1 MRLWR
6 LCATAL
12 LAAWVAACGG
22 GSTPVGIMVSSAG
35 AAAGSTATVNV
46 SGTIQFFASV
56 SGTSTSTVFWQ
67 ICLVSTI
74 PGTQPTSCTQGI
86 GPATGCAIPT
96 VSKPLV
102 GFGTITAS
110 GLYTAPNIVP
120 SPSLF
125 AVMASSCIKA
135 TAFNVQD
142 VQVTGGVVV
151 QLMPASATI
160 ETGEKFLLTLAITGT
175 QDKSVTWTVT
185 NGTNPPVVGGDS
197 TIGFICPPN
206 PIAPQSCP
214 DGTYIAPNAPP
225 PGGSV
230 QVRATSAIAGSPF
243 GQSTITVVQA
253 VPPTVTSI
261 DPPTAVQ
268 GSAQQDV
275 YVTGTNFFIT
285 STVVVGPSMDPVPTT
300 FINSNLLRA
309 TVPASELTG
318 NTVTSLAIL
327 VRQQGG
333 ALSSVNPTAQLI
345 LMPTRP
351 AVISSSLDSVTQSAS
366 SVSVALIGGY
376 FSPGTTTATFNGQS
390 ATTTTTFQDSRD
402 LSVGITFP
410 TAPDPGLYPIV
421 VNNLKVAAPSAVNLA
436 VLPATVATSAG
447 ATIGVGNTPTAVAID
462 NALHLAVVVNQGDG
476 TVSLI
481 DLGSNA
487 VANPNPIKIPTIN
500 GGTNRPTGVAIDDVA
515 DGQLLHDLALVVNN
529 GDNSVAVI
537 DLVTRTVLPTIDL
550 TPFTPTG
557 SAPFSIG
564 VNPLSH
570 RAFVANQSTNLGTVL
585 DLVTPNLATKC
596 TTPPCVLTTVGGS
609 LPPNYSVG
617 VNPAISVDPRLNWA
631 VITPGGA
638 GVVNFVD
645 LGRNPG
651 ASDGGRQPRM
661 IGTFTPTNSLGGAA
675 VTTQGVGVN
684 TETHQILLTDP
695 QGTTLT
701 TFSLLDQSVNAVSF
715 TSGGSPFSE
724 AGFVA
729 ASVNPLDNLGVVVN
743 GSGNSATVVDLTTG
757 NVVGHDIAV
766 GTFPQAVAI
775 DQATNRAVIV
785 NKTSN
790 NVSILSLGPTTRSP
804 QIIEASPAVTFAP
817 AVSDLLLTINGTGF
831 VGGSLVLL
839 DGTPLAMASITGH
852 QIVATVPKAMLAG
865 AHRYIVA
872 VQNPG
877 QMSNVTDLTVI
888 QAVSTGPAGSAPF
901 GVAVDNDRDLAI
913 VTNTATGTVGLIDL
927 TTGTLETP
935 ALSSAVS
942 VGTSPQGIAAIPR
955 LGKAIVANNGSNDIT
970 VVDVTGTSPSQTT
983 PCTPCAGPNGVASNQ
998 DKATAA
1004 VSANVSSNVFFVDA
1018 TTGTPAVLSNT
1029 PVDQG
1034 PGAVAID
1041 PNPNFS
1047 FTAVATTSTT
1057 SSVDLVIT
1065 GGGGIANRV
1074 NGLHLPTGLI
1084 FDPLNQVFL
1093 VADSQFNNLQIIDPT
1108 TFLASP
1114 VRVGINP
1121 TSLDYNFQTSTLV
1134 TVNSTSNTM
1143 SVVQYQCPPLTGQVV
1158 NCQAPQTRVILGLPD
1173 SGQVSQLQQFAVAID
1188 LKMNLAVV
1196 VDQNNDR
1203 VLLIPLPH

>member
-6 LCATAL
+6 FGALAL
-12 LAAWVAACGG
+12 LVAWVAGCGG
-22 GSTPVGIMVSSAG
+22 GATPVGITVSANG
-35 AAAGSTATVNV
+35 IPAGSTATVNV
-46 SGTIQFFASV
+46 TGTIQFFASV
-56 SGTSTSTVFWQ
+56 SGTSTSIVFWQ
-67 ICLVSTI
+67 ICLVPTV
-74 PGTQPTSCTQGI
+74 PGTQPTNCTQGI
-86 GPATGCAIPT
+86 GPATGCTIPT

-102 GFGTITAS
+102 GFGTITAT
-110 GLYTAPNIVP
+110 GLYTAPDAVP

-125 AVMASSCIKA
+125 VVMASSCIKS
-135 TAFNVQD
+135 TAFGIEAT
-142 VQVTGGVVV
+142 QVTGGVTV
-151 QLMPASATI
+151 QLTPASATI
-160 ETGEKFLLTLAITGT
+160 ETGEKFLLTLAIMGT

-185 NGTNPPVVGGDS
+185 NGTNPPVVGGNS
-197 TIGFICPPN
+197 EVGFICPPN
-206 PIAPQSCP
+206 PFAPQPCP
-214 DGTYIAPNAPP
+214 DGTYTAPSAPP
-225 PGGSV
+225 PGGAV
-230 QVRATSAIAGSPF
+230 QVRATSATTGSPF

-253 VPPTVTSI
+253 VPPTVTGI

-268 GSAQQDV
+268 GSVQQDV
-275 YVTGTNFFIT
+275 YVTGTSFFIT
-285 STVVVGPSMDPVPTT
+285 SIVVVGPNMDPVPTT

-309 TVPASELTG
+309 TIPASELTG

-333 ALSSVNPTAQLI
+333 ALSSVNPTPQLI
-345 LMPTRP
+345 LVPTRP
-351 AVISSSLDSVTQSAS
+351 AVISSSPDSVTQSALS
-366 SVSVALIGGY
+366 ISVALIGGY
-376 FSPGTTTATFNGQS
+376 YSPGTTTATFNGQS
-390 ATTTTTFQDSRD
+390 ATTTFQDSRD

-410 TAPDPGLYPIV
+410 TTPDPGLYPIV
-421 VNNLKVAAPSAVNLA
+421 VQNAGVAAPSAVNLA

-447 ATIGVGNTPTAVAID
+447 ATISVGNTPTAVAID
-462 NALHLAVVVNQGDG
+462 NALHQAVVVNQGG
-476 TVSLI
+476 GSVSLI
-481 DLGSNA
+481 DLGSNS
-487 VANPNPIKIPTIN
+487 VVKTITIPTIN
-500 GGTNRPTGVAIDDVA
+500 GGANTPTGVAVDDVA

-537 DLVTRTVLPTIDL
+537 DLVTQTVIQTIDL
-550 TPFTPTG
+550 IPFTPTG

-585 DLVTPNLATKC
+585 DLVTPNPNLATPC
-596 TTPPCVLTTVGGS
+596 TIPPCVLTTVGGS

-617 VNPAISVDPRLNWA
+617 VNPAVAVDPRLNWA
-631 VITPGGA
+631 VVTPGGA

-675 VTTQGVGVN
+675 VTTQGVGIN
-684 TETHQILLTDP
+684 TETHQLLLTDP

-715 TSGGSPFSE
+715 TSGGVPFSE
-724 AGFVA
+724 ANFVA
-729 ASVNPLDNLGVVVN
+729 AAVNPLDNLGVVVN
-743 GSGNSATVVDLTTG
+743 GTGGSATVVDLTTG
-757 NVVGHDIAV
+757 HVLGHDITL
-766 GTFPQAVAI
+766 GTLPQAVAI

-790 NVSILSLGPTTRSP
+790 NVSILSLGPTIRSP

-817 AVSDLLLTINGTGF
+817 AANDLSLTINGTGF
-831 VGGSLVLL
+831 VGGSQVLL
-839 DGTPLAMASITGH
+839 DGTPLALASITGH

-888 QAVSTGPAGSAPF
+888 QPVSTGQAGSAPF

-913 VTNTATGTVGLIDL
+913 VTNTATGTVALIDL
-927 TTGTLETP
+927 MTGTLETP

-942 VGTSPQGIAAIPR
+942 VGTSPQGVAVIPR
-955 LGKAIVANNGSNDIT
+955 LGKAVVANNGSNDIT
-970 VVDVTGTSPSQTT
+970 IVDLTGTSPSQTIT
-983 PCTPCAGPNGVASNQ
+983 CNPCAGPNGVASNQ
-998 DKATAA
+998 DLGTAA
-1004 VSANVSSNVFFVDA
+1004 VSAN
-1018 TTGTPAVLSNT
+1018 LSNT
-1029 PVDQG
+1029 VVFVGAVANPPSVLSSTTVDQG

-1041 PNPNFS
+1041 PNPNFN

-1057 SSVDLVIT
+1057 SSVDLVNT
-1065 GGGGIANRV
+1065 NAGGIANRV

-1093 VADSQFNNLQIIDPT
+1093 VADGEFNNLQIIDPT

-1121 TSLDYNFQTSTLV
+1121 TSLDYNFQTSTLG
-1134 TVNSTSNTM
+1134 TINSTSNTM

-1158 NCQAPQTRVILGLPD
+1158 NCQAPQTRVIVGLPD
-1173 SGQVSQLQQFAVAID
+1173 SGQVSQLKQFSVAID

>member
-1 MRLWR
+1 
-6 LCATAL
+6 
-12 LAAWVAACGG
+12 
-22 GSTPVGIMVSSAG
+22 
-35 AAAGSTATVNV
+35 
-46 SGTIQFFASV
+46 
-56 SGTSTSTVFWQ
+56 
-67 ICLVSTI
+67 
-74 PGTQPTSCTQGI
+74 
-86 GPATGCAIPT
+86 

-102 GFGTITAS
+102 GFGTITAT
-110 GLYTAPNIVP
+110 GLYTAPDNVP

-125 AVMASSCIKA
+125 VVMASSCVKA
-135 TAFNVQD
+135 TAFGIEAT
-142 VQVTGGVVV
+142 QVTSGVSV
-151 QLMPASATI
+151 QLTPASATI
-160 ETGEKFLLTLAITGT
+160 ETGESFFLALTVRGT

-185 NGTNPPVVGGDS
+185 NGNNPPVVGGNS
-197 TIGFICPPN
+197 TIGIICPGPQPPPPPPMKN
-206 PIAPQSCP
+206 PCNNIP
-214 DGTYIAPNAPP
+214 DGTYLAPSAPP
-225 PGGSV
+225 PNGVV
-230 QVRATSAIAGSPF
+230 QVRATSATSGSPF
-243 GQSTITVVQA
+243 GQSTITVQQA
-253 VPPTVTSI
+253 GPPIVTSI
-261 DPPTAVQ
+261 DPTTAVE

-275 YVTGTNFFIT
+275 YVAGSNLFTT
-285 STVVVGPSMDPVPTT
+285 STVVVGPSLDPVPTT
-300 FINSNLLRA
+300 FINSGLLRA
-309 TVPASELTG
+309 TIPASELTG
-318 NTVTSLAIL
+318 NNLTSLQIL
-327 VRQQGG
+327 VRQHDGT
-333 ALSSVNPTAQLI
+333 LSPANQSPQLI
-345 LMPTRP
+345 LAPTRP
-351 AVISSSLDSVTQSAS
+351 AVISSSPDSITQSAS

-376 FSPGTTTATFNGQS
+376 FSPGTTTAAFNGQG
-390 ATTTTTFQDSRD
+390 ATTTFQDSRD

-410 TAPDPGLYPIV
+410 TTPDPGLYPIV
-421 VNNLKVAAPSAVNLA
+421 VHNKGIAAPSALNLA
-436 VLPATVATSAG
+436 VVPATVPSAPG
-447 ATIGVGNTPTAVAID
+447 ATIAVGNGPTAVAID

-481 DLGSNA
+481 DLGSNS
-487 VANPNPIKIPTIN
+487 VVKTITIPTIN
-500 GGTNRPTGVAIDDVA
+500 GGTNAPTGVAIDDVA

-596 TTPPCVLTTVGGS
+596 AIPPCVLTTVGGS

-675 VTTQGVGVN
+675 VTTQGVGIN
-684 TETHQILLTDP
+684 TETHQLLLTDP

-724 AGFVA
+724 ADFVA
-729 ASVNPLDNLGVVVN
+729 AAVNPLDNLGVVVN

-757 NVVGHDIAV
+757 NVLGHDITV
-766 GTFPQAVAI
+766 GTLPQAVAI

-790 NVSILSLGPTTRSP
+790 NVSILSLGPTIRSP

-817 AVSDLLLTINGTGF
+817 AAGPLTLTINGAGF
-831 VGGSLVLL
+831 AAGAQLLL
-839 DGTPLAMASITGH
+839 DGTALAGGNIVKVTPS
-852 QIVATVPKAMLAG
+852 QIVASVPATMLG
-865 AHRYIVA
+865 SAHRYIVA

-888 QAVSTGPAGSAPF
+888 QTVSTGVAGSAPF
-901 GVAVDNDRDLAI
+901 GVVVDNDRDLAV
-913 VTNTATGTVGLIDL
+913 VTNTATGTVALIDL

-1018 TTGTPAVLSNT
+1018 TTGTPDVLSNT

-1041 PNPNFS
+1041 PNPNFN

-1057 SSVDLVIT
+1057 SSVDLVNT
-1065 GGGGIANRV
+1065 SGGGIANRV

-1173 SGQVSQLQQFAVAID
+1173 SGQVSQLKQFAVAID

>member
-1 MRLWR
+1 MRLLR
-6 LCATAL
+6 FGALAL
-12 LAAWVAACGG
+12 LVVWAAGCGG
-22 GSTPVGIMVSSAG
+22 GSTPVGITVSANG
-35 AAAGSTATVNV
+35 IPAGSTATVNV
-46 SGTIQFFASV
+46 AGSIQFFASV
-56 SGTSTSTVFWQ
+56 SGTSTSLVFWQ
-67 ICLVSTI
+67 ICLVPTV

-86 GPATGCAIPT
+86 GPSTGCTIPT
-96 VSKPLV
+96 VSKSLV
-102 GFGTITAS
+102 GFGTITAT
-110 GLYTAPNIVP
+110 GLYTAPDAVP

-125 AVMASSCIKA
+125 VVMASSCIKS
-135 TAFNVQD
+135 TAFGIEAT
-142 VQVTGGVVV
+142 QVTGGVKV
-151 QLMPASATI
+151 QLTPASATI

-185 NGTNPPVVGGDS
+185 NGTNPPVVGGNS
-197 TIGFICPPN
+197 EIGFICPPN
-206 PIAPQSCP
+206 PFAPQPCP
-214 DGTYIAPNAPP
+214 DGTYTAPSTPP
-225 PGGSV
+225 PGGAV
-230 QVRATSAIAGSPF
+230 QVRATSATTGSPF
-243 GQSTITVVQA
+243 GQSTITVAQA

-261 DPPTAVQ
+261 DPTTAVQ
-268 GSAQQDV
+268 GSVQQDI

-285 STVVVGPSMDPVPTT
+285 STVVVGLNMDPVPTT
-300 FINSNLLRA
+300 FINSSLLRA
-309 TVPASELTG
+309 TIPASELTG
-318 NTVTSLAIL
+318 NSVTSLAIL

-333 ALSSVNPTAQLI
+333 ALSSVNTTPQLI
-345 LMPTRP
+345 LVPSRP
-351 AVISSSLDSVTQSAS
+351 AVISSSPNSVTQSAL

-376 FSPGTTTATFNGQS
+376 YSPGTTTATFNGQS
-390 ATTTTTFQDSRD
+390 ATTTFQDSRD
-402 LSVGITFP
+402 LSIGITFP
-410 TAPDPGLYPIV
+410 TPPDPGLYPIV
-421 VNNLKVAAPSAVNLA
+421 VHNAGVAAPSAVNLA
-436 VLPATVATSAG
+436 VLPAAVATSAG
-447 ATIGVGNTPTAVAID
+447 AQIGVGNTPTAVAID
-462 NALHLAVVVNQGDG
+462 NALHLAVVVNQGG
-476 TVSLI
+476 GSVSLI

-487 VANPNPIKIPTIN
+487 VVNTITIPTIN
-500 GGTNRPTGVAIDDVA
+500 GGTNTPTGVAVDDVA
-515 DGQLLHDLALVVNN
+515 DSQLLHDLALVVNH

-537 DLVTRTVLPTIDL
+537 DLVTQTVLKTIDL

-570 RAFVANQSTNLGTVL
+570 RAFVANQSTNLGTAL
-585 DLVTPNLATKC
+585 DLVTPNPNLATPC
-596 TTPPCVLTTVGGS
+596 TIPPCVLTTVGGS

-617 VNPAISVDPRLNWA
+617 VNPAVAVDPRLNWA

-675 VTTQGVGVN
+675 VTTQGLGIN
-684 TETHQILLTDP
+684 TETHQLLLTDP

-701 TFSLLDQSVNAVSF
+701 TFSLLDQSVNSVSF
-715 TSGGSPFSE
+715 TSGGVPFSE
-724 AGFVA
+724 ANFIA
-729 ASVNPLDNLGVVVN
+729 AAVNPLDNLGVVVN
-743 GSGNSATVVDLTTG
+743 GTGGSATVVDLTTG
-757 NVVGHDIAV
+757 NVLGHDITV
-766 GTFPQAVAI
+766 GTLPQAVAI

-790 NVSILSLGPTTRSP
+790 NVSILSLGSTIRSP
-804 QIIEASPAVTFAP
+804 QIIEASPAVMFSP
-817 AVSDLLLTINGTGF
+817 AASDLHLTINGTGF
-831 VGGSLVLL
+831 VAGSQVLL
-839 DGTPLAMASITGH
+839 DGAPITVVSNTGH
-852 QIVATVPKAMLAG
+852 QIVATVPAAMLTS

-877 QMSNVTDLTVI
+877 QMSNVSDLAVI
-888 QAVSTGPAGSAPF
+888 QPVSTGLAGSAPF

-913 VTNTATGTVGLIDL
+913 VTNTATGTVALIDL

-942 VGTSPQGIAAIPR
+942 VGTSPQGIAVIPR
-955 LGKAIVANNGSNDIT
+955 LGKAVVANNGSNDFT

-983 PCTPCAGPNGVASNQ
+983 TCNPCAGPNGIASNQ
-998 DKATAA
+998 DLGTAA
-1004 VSANVSSNVFFVDA
+1004 VSAN
-1018 TTGTPAVLSNT
+1018 LSNT
-1029 PVDQG
+1029 VVFVSAVASPPSVLSSTTVDQG

-1041 PNPNFS
+1041 PNPNFN

-1057 SSVDLVIT
+1057 SSVDLVNT
-1065 GGGGIANRV
+1065 NAGGIANRV

-1093 VADSQFNNLQIIDPT
+1093 VADSEFNNLQIIDPT

-1121 TSLDYNFQTSTLV
+1121 TSLVYNFQTSTLV

-1143 SVVQYQCPPLTGQVV
+1143 SVLQYQCPPLTGQAV
-1158 NCQAPQTRVILGLPD
+1158 NCQAPQTRVIVGLPD
-1173 SGQVSQLQQFAVAID
+1173 SGQVSQLKQFAVAID